1 MRVAI
6 AGATGFIG
14 NTLVKSNLSL
24 GHEVNILTRNTEL
37 YFHGAKVF
45 KFSEDFQNYS
55 ELELFFENIDIFY
68 NCLGETV
75 NESLMQK
82 VNVEYT
88 KLFISLCLKQNVKK
102 WVQLSSV
109 GAYGLIDRGIIDE
122 ETNEN
127 PINLYEK
134 TKTEADRLVKESGL
148 SYVILRPSIVF
159 GKKMRNQSIFKL
171 IRAISHKSFFYIG
184 KRGAILNYVHVED
197 VVKALILC
205 GQSVKSHGKIYILS
219 QNIYLEELVENI
231 LKKIDKRRSFIRLP
245 KSLVKVVAFLIS
257 FYKYAP
263 ITFSRINA
271 LTSFSKYD
279 SNKIRNELKFNFN
292 DSLIS
297 QLISLIDKK

>member
-14 NTLVKSNLSL
+14 NTLVKNNLSL
-24 GHEVNILTRNTEL
+24 GHEVNILTRNSDL
-37 YFHGAKVF
+37 YFPDAKVF
-45 KFSEDFQNYS
+45 KFNEDLQNYS

-68 NCLGETV
+68 NCLGEIV

-88 KLFISLCLKQNVKK
+88 KLFISLSLKQNVKK

-109 GAYGLIDRGIIDE
+109 GAYGFINRGIIDE

-134 TKTEADRLVKESGL
+134 TKTEADRLVNESGL

-159 GKKMRNQSIFKL
+159 GKKMKNQSIFKL
-171 IRAISHKSFFYIG
+171 IKAISYKSFFYIG
-184 KRGAILNYVHVED
+184 KRGAVLNYVHVED

-205 GQSVKSHGKIYILS
+205 GQSEKSNGKTYILS

-231 LKKIDKRRSFIRLP
+231 LKKIDKRRLFLRLP
-245 KSLVKVVAFLIS
+245 KSLVKFVAFLIS
-257 FYKYAP
+257 FYKDAP

-271 LTSFSKYD
+271 LTNFSKYD
-279 SNKIRNELKFNFN
+279 SNKIRNELNFNFN

-297 QLISLIDKK
+297 QLISLIDEK